1 MGSIFRSEEMT
12 LCQFFIQTDAT
23 FWCLAELGEM
33 GVVQFRDVFSLFSIN
48 IFYPYYITPLYDCN
62 IAQS

>member
-48 IFYPYYITPLYDCN
+48 IFYPYYTI
-62 IAQS
+62 I

>member
-1 MGSIFRSEEMT
+1 MGALFRSEEMT

-33 GVVQFRDVFSLFSIN
+33 GVVQFRDVCVCDLDFVIQFLMSNL
-48 IFYPYYITPLYDCN
+48 PLK
-62 IAQS
+62 

>member
-1 MGSIFRSEEMT
+1 MNLDICSATMGALFRSEEMT

-33 GVVQFRDVFSLFSIN
+33 GVVQFRDVCVCGLF
-48 IFYPYYITPLYDCN
+48 FYN
-62 IAQS
+62 FRFNV